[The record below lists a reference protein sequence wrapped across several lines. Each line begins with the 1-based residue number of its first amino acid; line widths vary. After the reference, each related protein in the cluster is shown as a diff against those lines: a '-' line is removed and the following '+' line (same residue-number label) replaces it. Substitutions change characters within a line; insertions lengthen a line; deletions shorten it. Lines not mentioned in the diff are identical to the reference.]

1 MAATTPDL
9 PLWAWNLIIAIQS
22 YEDQHSSTHTCLQQV
37 LTAVPADVR
46 HQAEGISS
54 YVRKASGDE
63 LAEKVQSTWDNLFNL
78 LAGGVG
84 DTEPPA
90 GESEATP

>member
-37 LTAVPADVR
+37 LTAVPEDVR

-63 LAEKVQSTWDNLFNL
+63 LAEKTKKAWNDLFTGFF
-78 LAGGVG
+78 APG
-84 DTEPPA
+84 DA
-90 GESEATP
+90 KASDSEAEATS

>member
-63 LAEKVQSTWDNLFNL
+63 LAEKVQSRWDNLFNL

-90 GESEATP
+90 GKSEATP

>member
-9 PLWAWNLIIAIQS
+9 PLWAWNLIIAIQT

-37 LTAVPADVR
+37 LTAVPEDVR

-63 LAEKVQSTWDNLFNL
+63 LAAKVTKRWDDIFGSFF
-78 LAGGVG
+78 ATGG
-84 DTEPPA
+84 TKSAE

>member
-37 LTAVPADVR
+37 LTAVPEDVR

-63 LAEKVQSTWDNLFNL
+63 LAAKVTKRWDDIFGSFF
-78 LAGGVG
+78 ATG
-84 DTEPPA
+84 DTEPA
-90 GESEATP
+90 EGETEPTP

>member
-1 MAATTPDL
+1 MAATPDL
-9 PLWAWNLIIAIQS
+9 PLWAWNLIIAIQA

-54 YVRKASGDE
+54 YVRKASSDE
-63 LAEKVQSTWDNLFNL
+63 LADKITKRWDDIFGSFFGPSGDEPQQEKLD
-78 LAGGVG
+78 AA
-84 DTEPPA
+84 P
-90 GESEATP
+90 

>member
-37 LTAVPADVR
+37 LTAVPEDVR

-54 YVRKASGDE
+54 YVRKANGDE
-63 LAEKVQSTWDNLFNL
+63 LAAKAQKTWDNLFGSFF
-78 LAGGVG
+78 ATDGA
-84 DTEPPA
+84 EPA
-90 GESEATP
+90 AADSEATP

>member
-1 MAATTPDL
+1 
-9 PLWAWNLIIAIQS
+9 LIIAIQS

-63 LAEKVQSTWDNLFNL
+63 LAEKVQKTWDNLFGSFF
-78 LAGGVG
+78 ATG
-84 DTEPPA
+84 DTEPA
-90 GESEATP
+90 EGESEATP